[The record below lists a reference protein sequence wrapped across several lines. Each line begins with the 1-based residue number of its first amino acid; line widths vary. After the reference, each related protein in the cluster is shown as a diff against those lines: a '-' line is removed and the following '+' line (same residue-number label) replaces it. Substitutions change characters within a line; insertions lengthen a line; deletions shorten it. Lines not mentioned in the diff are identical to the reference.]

1 MAGPVGGGGEELTLT
16 SGAYAGD
23 LALGSEFNPDSAL
36 FQPGT
41 SHRVPNLGLLIAT
54 DQGLYPISVEGLTR
68 EGARRSVENVSPL
81 LCP

>member
-1 MAGPVGGGGEELTLT
+1 MGGGGEELTLN

-41 SHRVPNLGLLIAT
+41 SHHVPN
-54 DQGLYPISVEGLTR
+54 QGLYPISVEGLTR